1 MLVEL
6 WQSLNP
12 SLFWEYRITLLQGIA
27 VDLAIFLEAAVLAG
41 FLAFAIGMSRL
52 SRHAV
57 LRGAAAGCTELFRN
71 TPELVLI
78 VWTYYVLPVL
88 ISHAFGQ
95 RFEFSPWTAS
105 VLALGF
111 AYSGF
116 MSETVRAGL
125 LSVPRG
131 HIEAALSVGMT
142 RMKTLRR
149 IVIPQAVRRMLPEA
163 LNQFISLFK
172 ATSIVSLIAV
182 PDIMYRV
189 SMINVQE
196 MRPLPLYT
204 GAALLYCAVVISSS
218 QVIHRLSDRWRRR
231 GWA

>member
-1 MLVEL
+1 MAVNVTVFLAAA
-6 WQSLNP
+6 
-12 SLFWEYRITLLQGIA
+12 LLA
-27 VDLAIFLEAAVLAG
+27 VVLAFVIG
-41 FLAFAIGMSRL
+41 FSRL
-52 SRHAV
+52 SRFFI
-57 LRGAAAGCTELFRN
+57 LRGAAAAYTELFRN

-78 VWTYYVLPVL
+78 VWTYYVLPIL
-88 ISHAFGQ
+88 ITRALSA
-95 RFEFSPWTAS
+95 RFDLNPWTAS

-111 AYSGF
+111 AYRGF

-131 HIEAALSVGMT
+131 QVEAALSVGMT
-142 RMKTLRR
+142 DMKALRR

-163 LNQFISLFK
+163 LNQFVSLFK

-204 GAALLYCAVVISSS
+204 GAALLYCAVVIAAS
-218 QVIHRLSDRWRRR
+218 QLIQRLSDRWRRR

>member
-1 MLVEL
+1 MLAQL
-6 WQSLNP
+6 GQSLSP
-12 SLFWEYRITLLQGIA
+12 ELFWEYRATLLQGLA
-27 VDLAIFLEAAVLAG
+27 VNLAVFLAAAVLAVA
-41 FLAFAIGMSRL
+41 LAFVIGFIRL
-52 SRHAV
+52 SRFSV
-57 LRGAAAGCTELFRN
+57 LRGAAAAYTELFRN

-88 ISHAFGQ
+88 LTRALGA
-95 RFEFSPWTAS
+95 RFDLNPWTAS

-131 HIEAALSVGMT
+131 QVEAALSVGMT
-142 RMKTLRR
+142 DMRALWR

-163 LNQFISLFK
+163 LNQFVSLFK

-204 GAALLYCAVVISSS
+204 GAALLYCAVVISAS
-218 QVIHRLSDRWRRR
+218 QLIQHLSDRWRRR